1 MHRLRI
7 SLCACAGLLMVLAAT
22 PALAAADTGG
32 SGPLPGKE
40 VDFTPNQ
47 PDLVGDTDIPVRP
60 DLGDPSTFGRGGN
73 GERRAS
79 IQINDPAL
87 DNIQTFP
94 GTRPF
99 EFSIQS
105 ETSMVSF
112 GQNVV
117 VGYNSSANQP
127 VVQTAQ
133 GLFFVHRELSGYSF
147 SHDGGQTWTS
157 GFIPPSTGSPF
168 TFGDP
173 ALAVDRSGNFY
184 YASLGANAAGQSDI
198 TVSKS
203 IDGGTTFAPAV
214 IVALDPG
221 ADKEW
226 IAVGADPARP
236 WRDNVYVTWTSFGL
250 GHSQLMFAKSIDGG
264 ATFSSRTLFA
274 PVDDKIM
281 SAFIQFTQPTVD
293 SSNGRLYIPF
303 LHFSDFDA
311 DFVRVLVSGDGGAN
325 FHFLKFNVP
334 GAPDAFGF
342 PNVTPGTIADCGQN
356 NGGLRLILHSGT
368 NIGGGRFGLPRYV
381 HATRLV
387 TQPSSA
393 AHDGRLFIA
402 INSSTSPISGDPTSR
417 SEIHLLYS
425 PDGGQS
431 FQVSVVAAATASDV
445 QHVHPAL
452 SIDSQGRHV
461 SIGYYVQ
468 QANDQ
473 LRVDLASGQVTGHGV
488 KFEDAAQ
495 NLSPAFD
502 LIPSNNPFPIAG
514 NPFFTTNYDRTIRAC
529 YDIGEYMSTTYS
541 HERVLSAWGDNRNS
555 WTSPAGSP
563 AVGTH
568 SQPDVF
574 ASVGGRHD

>member
-7 SLCACAGLLMVLAAT
+7 SLCACSALLMFLAGT
-22 PALAAADTGG
+22 PASALAASEG
-32 SGPLPGKE
+32 SGPLLGKE
-40 VDFTPNQ
+40 IDFTPNQ
-47 PDLVGDTDIPVRP
+47 PDLIGDADIPVGP
-60 DLGDPSTFGRGGN
+60 DLATQLGSSRDARGENHG
-73 GERRAS
+73 S
-79 IQINDPAL
+79 VQINDPAL
-87 DNIQTFP
+87 DNIQVFP

-99 EFSIQS
+99 EESVQS
-105 ETSMVSF
+105 ETSMVTF
-112 GQNVV
+112 GRNVV
-117 VGYNSSANQP
+117 VGYNSSADQP
-127 VVQTAQ
+127 LVLTPA
-133 GLFFVHRELSGYSF
+133 GLFFTHRHLSGYSF
-147 SHDGGQTWTS
+147 SHDGGRTWTS
-157 GFIPPSTGSPF
+157 GFIPPSPGSLF

-173 ALAVDRSGNFY
+173 ALAVDRAGNFY
-184 YASLGANAAGQSDI
+184 YASIGADAAGSSDI

-203 IDGGTTFAPAV
+203 TDGGSTFAPAV
-214 IVALDPG
+214 IVTLDPG

-226 IAVGADPARP
+226 IAVGADPAHP
-236 WRDNVYVTWTSFGL
+236 ERDNVYVTWTSFKAAS
-250 GHSQLMFAKSIDGG
+250 SQLMLAKSTDGG
-264 ATFSSRTLFA
+264 ATFSSRSLFA
-274 PVDDKIM
+274 PVDNTVM

-293 SSNGRLYIPF
+293 ASNGRLYIPF

-311 DFVRVLVSGDGGAN
+311 DFIKVLVSDDGGAN
-325 FHFLKFNVP
+325 FHFLRFNVP

-342 PNVTPGTIADCGQN
+342 PNVTPGTVADCGKN
-356 NGGLRLILHSGT
+356 NGGIRLILHSGA
-368 NIGGGRFGLPRYV
+368 NIGGGRFGLPRFV

-402 INSSTSPISGDPTSR
+402 INSSTSPISGDPAAK
-417 SEIHLLYS
+417 SEIHMLFS

-431 FQVSVVAAATASDV
+431 FQVSVVAAATAADP

-452 SIDSQGRHV
+452 SIDRQGRHV

-473 LRVDLASGQVTGHGV
+473 LRVDLANGQVTGHRVVWG
-488 KFEDAAQ
+488 EDVQ

-502 LIPSNNPFPIAG
+502 LTPSNIPLPTATNPFA
-514 NPFFTTNYDRTIRAC
+514 TTNYDRTIRAC

-541 HERVLSAWGDNRNS
+541 HERVLAAWGDNRNS

-563 AVGTH
+563 AVGIH

-574 ASVGGRHD
+574 ASLSTA